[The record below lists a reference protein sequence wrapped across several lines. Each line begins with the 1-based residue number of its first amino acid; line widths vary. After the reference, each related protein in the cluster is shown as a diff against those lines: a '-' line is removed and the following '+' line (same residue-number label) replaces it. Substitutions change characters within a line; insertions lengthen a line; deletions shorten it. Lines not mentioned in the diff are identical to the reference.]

1 MDSKAVLKRD
11 RLAETCNAKVQ
22 RIGQRLYGVTDPT
35 WHLHTF
41 PLVTFWTMLLLAVV
55 SFMVL
60 SKTTNVSPFWF
71 QLLYLGILG
80 GSIVGY
86 FYFYLTQFEECAV
99 LADPMNKRL
108 FSLYGFPIS
117 TWPLSHFLLWL
128 AATVMAPSSWS
139 YYLVTGLVWEGVEL
153 LMKTMA
159 KETTLSRTARTRVG
173 ETGEYTYLTYWES
186 TWEDIVINSAGI
198 ATGLLISRQ
207 LPYDAAGVLTLFEK
221 TI

>member
-1 MDSKAVLKRD
+1 M
-11 RLAETCNAKVQ
+11 RLPYEHTYYRTSATSGGCLVSECP
-22 RIGQRLYGVTDPT
+22 RIFWILSVHIMSLSLYEASQEG
-35 WHLHTF
+35 
-41 PLVTFWTMLLLAVV
+41 
-55 SFMVL
+55 
-60 SKTTNVSPFWF
+60 NV
-71 QLLYLGILG
+71 
-80 GSIVGY
+80 
-86 FYFYLTQFEECAV
+86 E

-207 LPYDAAGVLTLFEK
+207 LPYDAAGVLALFGKK

>member
-1 MDSKAVLKRD
+1 MSLS
-11 RLAETCNAKVQ
+11 
-22 RIGQRLYGVTDPT
+22 LYEASQEG
-35 WHLHTF
+35 
-41 PLVTFWTMLLLAVV
+41 
-55 SFMVL
+55 
-60 SKTTNVSPFWF
+60 NV
-71 QLLYLGILG
+71 
-80 GSIVGY
+80 
-86 FYFYLTQFEECAV
+86 E

-173 ETGEYTYLTYWES
+173 ETGEYTYLTYWEK
-186 TWEDIVINSAGI
+186 G
-198 ATGLLISRQ
+198 Q
-207 LPYDAAGVLTLFEK
+207 LVVVGTTTTTTLASLFCSFTHEF
-221 TI
+221 TCFS